1 MKKNEPKTEGLIA
14 KTLSQLISRIPGSD
28 ESISTKPAER
38 AAIVARKA
46 SLQAAGV
53 SGALALPPGPLG
65 LATVLPDLLS
75 VWRIQQAMVAD
86 IAAIFGKTSALKQ
99 QTMVYCLFKHSGAA
113 LVRDLVTRAGQR
125 YLIRKASLRAMQT
138 ILEKAGIRVTQ
149 RVLSKGLS
157 RFIPVVGA
165 LAVGGYAY
173 YDTTKVAATAID
185 LFSKEL
191 DVE

>member
-1 MKKNEPKTEGLIA
+1 MKPNAPKTEGFVA
-14 KTLSQLISRIPGSD
+14 EAMSQLISRIPASD
-28 ESISTKPAER
+28 ESVSTKPAER

-46 SLQAAGV
+46 ALHAAGV

-65 LATVLPDLLS
+65 LATILPDLLS

-86 IAAIFGKTSALKQ
+86 IAAIYGQTPSLKQ

-125 YLIRKASLRAMQT
+125 YLIRKASLGAMQG
-138 ILEKAGIRVTQ
+138 ILEKAGIRVSQ

-173 YDTTKVAATAID
+173 YDTTKVAATAIE

-191 DVE
+191 GVE